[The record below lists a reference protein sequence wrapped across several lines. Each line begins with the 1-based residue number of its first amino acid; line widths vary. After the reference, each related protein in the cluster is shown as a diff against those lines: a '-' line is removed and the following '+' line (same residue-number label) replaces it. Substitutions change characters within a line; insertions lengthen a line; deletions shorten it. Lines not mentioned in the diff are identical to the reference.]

1 MATVNDLLKAKPPR
15 PMLTIESCETV
26 LAATR
31 IMDQNSVGALII
43 TQNGRM
49 CGIFTER
56 DVLRRVVVAQR
67 NPTETIVGDVM
78 TSNMACCSPEM
89 SVDEARSTM
98 RSHRIRHLPVVS
110 PEGGLVG
117 VISIGDL
124 NAHLAND
131 QEVTLHFLNEY
142 LHGRT

>member
-15 PMLTIESCETV
+15 PMLTIESRETV

-67 NPTETIVGDVM
+67 DPTETIVGDVM

-89 SVDEARSTM
+89 SIDEARSTM
-98 RSHRIRHLPVVS
+98 KSHRIRHLPVVS
-110 PEGGLVG
+110 PDGSLVG

>member
-1 MATVNDLLKAKPPR
+1 MATVNDLLKAKTPR
-15 PMLTIESCETV
+15 PVLTIERRATV
-26 LAATR
+26 LAATQC
-31 IMDQNSVGALII
+31 MDQNSVGALII
-43 TQNGRM
+43 TDNGQM

-67 NPTETIVGDVM
+67 NPMETLVGDVM

-89 SVDEARSTM
+89 SVDDARSTM
-98 RSHRIRHLPVVS
+98 KSHRIRHLPVVGTQG
-110 PEGGLVG
+110 ELLG
-117 VISIGDL
+117 VLSIGDL

>member
-15 PMLTIESCETV
+15 PVLTIERRETV
-26 LAATR
+26 LAATQR
-31 IMDQNSVGALII
+31 MDEHSVGALII
-43 TQNGRM
+43 TENGQM

-67 NPTETIVGDVM
+67 NPKETQVGDVM
-78 TSNMACCSPEM
+78 TSKMACCSPEM
-89 SVDEARSTM
+89 PVDDARATM
-98 RSHRIRHLPVVS
+98 KKHRIRHLPVVG
-110 PEGGLVG
+110 PEGQLVG
-117 VISIGDL
+117 VLSIGDL

>member
-1 MATVNDLLKAKPPR
+1 MATVNDLLKAKSPR
-15 PMLTIESCETV
+15 SVLTIERRETV
-26 LAATR
+26 LAATQL
-31 IMDQNSVGALII
+31 MDHHSVGALII
-43 TQNGRM
+43 TDNGRM

-67 NPTETIVGDVM
+67 NPNETPVGDVM
-78 TSNMACCSPEM
+78 SSKMACCSPEM
-89 SVDEARSTM
+89 SIDEARSTM
-98 RSHRIRHLPVVS
+98 RTHRIRHLPVVG
-110 PEGGLVG
+110 PEGALQG